1 LTRPLVHIY
10 AYAHMTTTLSTTPD
24 LFRAFADPT
33 RLRLL
38 NLLLEGECC
47 VCDLCTVLDEI
58 QPKVSRHLA
67 YLRRAGLVTVRTEGK
82 WKHYAITRH
91 AEGLHRTLLNCVRSC
106 LREMEEL
113 QADLTRLKATA
124 PGTSCPDGGNER

>member
-1 LTRPLVHIY
+1 MTALT
-10 AYAHMTTTLSTTPD
+10 TTPD

-47 VCDLCTVLDEI
+47 VCVLCDVLKEF

-67 YLRRAGLVTVRTEGK
+67 YLRRVGLVHARRDGK
-82 WKHYAITRH
+82 WIHYRLTDDPAGIQQ
-91 AEGLHRTLLNCVRSC
+91 TLLACVRDC
-106 LREMEEL
+106 LRDIDTL
-113 QADLTRLKATA
+113 QRDLATLREIQA
-124 PGTSCPDGGNER
+124 TSPRCS